1 MIEEWWI
8 PMHVGWL
15 ETLFLALALG
25 CDAFAVGLGVGTRY
39 CTPSQVFRLSF
50 NFGLFQFIMPL
61 IGWYLGENIVTVAQ
75 IWGPW
80 VAFGLL
86 FFLGLKMIY
95 ESFRSPKE
103 GHLRSDPTRG
113 SSLILLS
120 LATSMDAL
128 GVGFSL
134 GMLGHNLL
142 IPSVWIGITA
152 FGMTWI
158 AMKLGNRLSERFGH
172 KMGVVGGVILLVIA
186 FKLAM

>member
-1 MIEEWWI
+1 
-8 PMHVGWL
+8 MHVSWL

-39 CTPSQVFRLSF
+39 CASSQVFRLSF
-50 NFGLFQFIMPL
+50 SFGLFQFIMPL
-61 IGWYLGENIVTVAQ
+61 IGWYVGQNLVTAART
-75 IWGPW
+75 WGPW
-80 VAFGLL
+80 FAFGLL
-86 FFLGLKMIY
+86 LFLGLKMIY
-95 ESFRSPKE
+95 ESFRSPE
-103 GHLRSDPTRG
+103 TEPSSSDPTRG
-113 SSLILLS
+113 FTLMLLS

-158 AMKLGNRLSERFGH
+158 AMKLGNRLSERYGR
-172 KMGVVGGVILLVIA
+172 KMGAVGGVILLVIA
-186 FKLAM
+186 FKLAMY